1 MKLRFYNA
9 RILTMESEEI
19 IYGELW
25 TQDEKIVY
33 VGPAKTANSETEE
46 AGACFDRE
54 IDCSGNLLM
63 PGFKNCHT
71 HSAMTFL
78 RSAADDL
85 PLSDWLNKLV
95 FPAEAKLTPH
105 DNYVLTKLAVLEYLS
120 GGTTAIMDMYLS
132 PEDIANAC
140 IDSGMRIVQVGAVNN
155 FSQSVP
161 LVEEFYQ
168 KLNGVS
174 PLSSYRLG
182 FHAEYTCSI
191 ELIRELA
198 KLAEKYKAPFYTHIS
213 ETSAEVEGCYERYKM
228 TPVALLVKEG
238 IFAYGGAGY
247 HLVHT
252 TQNDIELMKQYNI
265 GIVTN
270 PASNMKLASGSAP
283 VDDYLNAGLTV
294 AIGTDGPA
302 SNNCLDMFR
311 EMFLTTALTKLR
323 SHDAAAVP
331 AFEVLKMATVNGA
344 RIMGLPETDSLQ
356 EGKLA
361 DIVLIDLKQPNMQPI
376 NRIPQNIVYSGSKSN
391 VIMTLVHGRILY
403 ERNDDVDLAFH
414 IGETPTEIY
423 RQAQAVRDRIL
434 GEE

>member
-9 RILTMESEEI
+9 RILTMESEDI
-19 IYGELW
+19 ITGELW
-25 TQDEKIVY
+25 TEDEQITY
-33 VGPAKTANSETEE
+33 VGPGKSGEE
-46 AGACFDRE
+46 NAASPHFDRE

-85 PLSDWLNKLV
+85 PLSEWLNQLV

-120 GGTTAIMDMYLS
+120 GGTTAVMDMYLS
-132 PEDIANAC
+132 PEDIAQAC

-155 FSQSVP
+155 FSQSP
-161 LVEEFYQ
+161 ELVEEYYE
-168 KLNGVS
+168 KLNHVS

-191 ELIRELA
+191 ELIRRLA
-198 KLAEKYKAPFYTHIS
+198 ALAEKFKAPFYTHIS
-213 ETSAEVEGCYERYKM
+213 ETAAEVEGCYERYKM
-228 TPVALLVKEG
+228 TPVALLVREG

-252 TQNDIELMKQYNI
+252 TQNDIELLKEHHI
-265 GIVTN
+265 GVVTN

-283 VDDYLNAGLTV
+283 VDDYLEAGLTV

-323 SHDAAAVP
+323 SHNAAAVP

-344 RIMGLPETDSLQ
+344 HIMGLPETDMLKP
-356 EGKLA
+356 GKLA
-361 DIVLIDLKQPNMQPI
+361 DIVLLDLKQPNMQPI
-376 NRIPQNIVYSGSKSN
+376 NRIPQNVVYSGSKSN
-391 VIMTLVHGRILY
+391 VVMTIVHGRILY
-403 ERNDDVDLAFH
+403 ERNEDVDRAFH
-414 IGETPTEIY
+414 IGEAPTDIY
-423 RQAQAVRDRIL
+423 KQAQEIRDRIL
-434 GEE
+434 GQE